1 MKREGE
7 DKERL
12 EVNVG
17 RSVRIPF
24 CTVSTDMYNL
34 VWSSSILVQLQY
46 ASRDLQVLH

>member
-24 CTVSTDMYNL
+24 CMVSIDFTSWYGRHPF
-34 VWSSSILVQLQY
+34 SSSCSVPHVIC
-46 ASRDLQVLH
+46 

>member
-24 CTVSTDMYNL
+24 CMVSIDFISWY
-34 VWSSSILVQLQY
+34 
-46 ASRDLQVLH
+46 SRPAAVCLA